1 MNLVPNISA
10 TSFTLSATVI
20 GFVLIEELNANEQNA
35 LGNWF
40 MLIGQVL
47 CTNSSQQSVLN
58 QRNRNLKDILYSTDN
73 FSEEELMKKAVD
85 AINSQISKT

>member
-85 AINSQISKT
+85 AINSQIKRN

>member
-58 QRNRNLKDILYSTDN
+58 QRNRNLKDILYSKDN
-73 FSEEELMKKAVD
+73 LSEEELMKKAVD
-85 AINSQISKT
+85 AINSQINKN

>member
-58 QRNRNLKDILYSTDN
+58 QRNRNLKDILNSTDN

>member
-58 QRNRNLKDILYSTDN
+58 QRNRNLKDILYSKDN
-73 FSEEELMKKAVD
+73 LSEEELMKKAVD
-85 AINSQISKT
+85 AINRQIKRK

>member
-85 AINSQISKT
+85 AINSQINKN